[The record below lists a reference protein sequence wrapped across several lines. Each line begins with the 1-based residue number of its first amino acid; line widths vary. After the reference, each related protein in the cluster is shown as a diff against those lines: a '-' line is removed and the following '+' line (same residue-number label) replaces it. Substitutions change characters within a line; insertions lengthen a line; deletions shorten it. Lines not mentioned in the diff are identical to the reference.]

1 MGDSLTFRFP
11 LHTLGPQTYV
21 VGLDA
26 ALFGPDSTDYMV
38 ETPRENLLIA
48 RLLIIPLGADALGIA
63 ATITAVMTLA
73 LLIRPPPQ
81 LRFRASR

>member
-1 MGDSLTFRFP
+1 M
-11 LHTLGPQTYV
+11 

-73 LLIRPPPQ
+73 ATQ
-81 LRFRASR
+81 LAEERSKWDSDLQDG